1 MEFLEE
7 YTNSKECK
15 VSSALIEL
23 ALSMKHHSPIFKTII
38 TSVEDPNNDVRNK
51 IEPIK
56 EPKERLSST
65 MALSNY
71 LPEDGG
77 EVPAISPYELA
88 IHIIVDK
95 CTRARQTKGP
105 KGVMG

>member
-1 MEFLEE
+1 MEE
-7 YTNSKECK
+7 YINSEECG
-15 VSSALIEL
+15 VPSASIEL
-23 ALSMKHHSPIFKTII
+23 AHNMKHHLQMFKTIN
-38 TSVEDPNNDVRNK
+38 TSVEIPNDDVRNK
-51 IEPIK
+51 IEPI
-56 EPKERLSST
+56 EELKERLSSSMT
-65 MALSNY
+65 LSNY

-77 EVPAISPYELA
+77 EVTAISPYELA

>member
-1 MEFLEE
+1 MELLEE
-7 YTNSKECK
+7 YTNSKECEI
-15 VSSALIEL
+15 SSASIEL
-23 ALSMKHHSPIFKTII
+23 ALSMKHHSQIFKTII

-51 IEPIK
+51 IELIK
-56 EPKERLSST
+56 ELKERLSCSMT
-65 MALSNY
+65 LSNY